1 MASQFTV
8 FTSSDVSGPGLL
20 TGAAGSLLAVLDA
33 CLVTSYAGHT
43 LAAQWTKPFANS
55 GNIGCYK
62 QGAGAGL
69 GLVINDAGPNVTS
82 TYKEAWATGWESVAG
97 VGAPVG
103 TGSGQFPIPAQLLTS
118 GHVVIRKSASAD
130 ATGRAWTLFADS
142 RTFYLFVASGDTVNV
157 YMAFM
162 FGDVF
167 SLKGATDAYRCVIHG
182 RAQENSGSGGST
194 ADNLDSIYPCAVS
207 GANGPGMF
215 MARSYGGG
223 GTSITTQKMGDM
235 NALGASVGYV
245 GVAMAGL
252 FQIPNGPDNSVYLS
266 PVKVIELVA
275 VSIRGRLRG
284 VYHVCHPLASF
295 ADGQT
300 FVGGGDYAGKSFQ
313 IVSRGINNGFW
324 AVETSATVETN

>member
-1 MASQFTV
+1 
-8 FTSSDVSGPGLL
+8 
-20 TGAAGSLLAVLDA
+20 
-33 CLVTSYAGHT
+33 
-43 LAAQWTKPFANS
+43 
-55 GNIGCYK
+55 
-62 QGAGAGL
+62 
-69 GLVINDAGPNVTS
+69 
-82 TYKEAWATGWESVAG
+82 
-97 VGAPVG
+97 
-103 TGSGQFPIPAQLLTS
+103 
-118 GHVVIRKSASAD
+118 
-130 ATGRAWTLFADS
+130 
-142 RTFYLFVASGDTVNV
+142 
-157 YMAFM
+157 
-162 FGDVF
+162 
-167 SLKGATDAYRCVIHG
+167 
-182 RAQENSGSGGST
+182 
-194 ADNLDSIYPCAVS
+194 
-207 GANGPGMF
+207 

-235 NALGASVGYV
+235 NALGASVGCV

-313 IVSRGINNGFW
+313 IVSHGINNGFW